1 MNPWDNIWVVLVEPR
16 HPGNIG
22 AVARAMKNVGLS
34 RLALVRPVPFHTSE
48 AYAMAHMSEEI
59 LEEASIY
66 DSLEEALE
74 GKALVVGT
82 TARRGKRRGPFLAVD
97 DAVEEILR
105 TARSNRVA
113 LLFGREERGL
123 KNEELKYCQFLVTL
137 PMAYSQPSLNLA
149 QAVLLLGYEI
159 FRARK
164 PPREVYPELASFEEL
179 ERMYSKIED
188 ALTCIGFIHRNSPKT
203 FMRAVR
209 RVLGRAKLERRDVY
223 VILKICERIE
233 QFSREVL
240 DFRNLRSY
248 FEGAAGNERR
258 GYEKGIAPSVELGM
272 CRTSD
277 SHPPGTGAVPEAL
290 AGGGGAEGPKGEGPG
305 SDTEDSRA

>member
-1 MNPWDNIWVVLVEPR
+1 MEPR

-34 RLALVRPVPFHTSE
+34 HLALVRPVHFLTPE
-48 AYAMAHMSEEI
+48 AYAMAHMSGEI
-59 LEEASIY
+59 LEEASVY

-82 TARRGKRRGPFLAVD
+82 TARRGKRRGPFLGVD

-123 KNEELKYCQFLVTL
+123 TNEELKYCQFLVSL
-137 PMAYSQPSLNLA
+137 PMAHPQPSLNLA

-164 PPREVYPELASFEEL
+164 PPREPYPELASFEDL
-179 ERMYSKIED
+179 ERMYSRIED
-188 ALTCIGFIHRNSPKT
+188 ALTYIGFIHRNSPRT

-223 VILKICERIE
+223 VVLKICERIE

-240 DFRNLRSY
+240 DFRNFRGYL
-248 FEGAAGNERR
+248 EGATGNERR
-258 GYEKGIAPSVELGM
+258 GHEKGIAPSVELGM
-272 CRTSD
+272 CRTCD
-277 SHPPGTGAVPEAL
+277 PHPPGTGAAPEAP
-290 AGGGGAEGPKGEGPG
+290 AGGGGTEGPKGGGPG
-305 SDTEDSRA
+305 GDAGDSRA